1 MAGFIYKGSRNPN
14 GGQMLMEY
22 TLTDSTVYTIGDALK
37 LTSGKLVL
45 WGAGGLGLGILVGIK
60 KADGSAVTDNGAGG
74 DYDATYTTPTS
85 NTVVGVVD
93 VSLDSIW
100 SVTADATLGT
110 TTGSDLAGYNMDL
123 VAASDQLDESTAAT
137 STASFYSHGQDP
149 DGSAASNSVLVS
161 IQESIVKI

>member
-1 MAGFIYKGSRNPN
+1 MPFIYKKSRNPN
-14 GGQMLMEY
+14 GGQELVEKVITDAT
-22 TLTDSTVYTIGDALK
+22 TLTLGDCVK

-45 WGAGGLGLGILVGIK
+45 GGAGGAIYGILSGIR
-60 KADGSAVTDNGAGG
+60 KATGDPVTDNGAGG
-74 DYDATYTTPTS
+74 DFVDTYLTPSS

-93 VSLDSIW
+93 ISTDRIY
-100 SVTADATLGT
+100 SVAADATLGT

-137 STASFYSHGQDP
+137 TTAQFFSHGPDP

-161 IQESIVKI
+161 IQESIVKL